1 MWFRSFSHSGSWEFK
16 RRASTMPLPLF
27 LSRKTVK
34 VVLWVCAVVWVAL
47 VLLVHMRLTFYSAPS
62 SCRDQC
68 ASNCRAVAAIAAAL
82 PHQHR
87 SEEAVDS
94 GGGPMASNVPSVA
107 QGRQRA
113 LPSLPR
119 VVVYRPFV
127 SKDSNAL
134 LLNMK
139 AWSNAALFPC
149 ESSPLLPT
157 HSSVD
162 LVFWS
167 ASPSTDVAALRQLV
181 SDVPWRQCF
190 GSVTF
195 RSFTKLDN
203 LQETGYNN
211 PSIVFQ
217 FLSIFRGFR
226 SQGYNY
232 VFQMEPDVLPI
243 RRGWVDRLLHI
254 CSAASAGIND
264 FWLLASVTVKDEF
277 DTETSQVQPEDFL
290 PNGNGIWN
298 VGSGHFSA
306 LVDAWIGDV
315 FLGANF
321 NYSDPKNGFDRAIHE
336 SRLKD
341 RVVLDSNGV
350 QLWGNGSSRHFFHK
364 FAFTDFVVNYGSF
377 RSYSQFALKQAQP
390 NAFLAHSKWPLDSL
404 PEIISQFVR
413 RKFGDGLA
421 AAATDYALLQ
431 G

>member
-1 MWFRSFSHSGSWEFK
+1 
-16 RRASTMPLPLF
+16 MPLPRFLF
-27 LSRKTVK
+27 RKTIK
-34 VVLWVCAVVWVAL
+34 TVLWVCAIVWVAL
-47 VLLVHMRLTFYSAPS
+47 ALLVHMRLTFYSAPS
-62 SCRDQC
+62 SCRDHC
-68 ASNCRAVAAIAAAL
+68 ASSCRAVAAIAAAL
-82 PHQHR
+82 PRQDR
-87 SEEAVDS
+87 FDEAVDP
-94 GGGPMASNVPSVA
+94 GAGPSAVTVPPVN
-107 QGRQRA
+107 QVRQRS
-113 LPSLPR
+113 LPLLPR

-167 ASPSTDVAALRQLV
+167 ASPTTDVLGLRKLV
-181 SDVPWRQCF
+181 DDAPWRKCF
-190 GSVTF
+190 GSIKF
-195 RSFTKLDN
+195 RSFSKQDN

-217 FLSIFRGFR
+217 FLSIFRDFR

-264 FWLLASVTVKDEF
+264 FWLLASVTVKEEF
-277 DTETSQVQPEDFL
+277 DTDTGQVQPEDFL

-298 VGSGHFSA
+298 VGSSHFSA
-306 LVDAWIGDV
+306 LVDVWIGDV
-315 FLGANF
+315 FLGTNF
-321 NYSDPKNGFDRAIHE
+321 DYTDPKNGFDRAIHE
-336 SRLKD
+336 RRLRD
-341 RVVLDSNGV
+341 NVVVDANGV

-404 PEIISQFVR
+404 PEVISQFVH

-421 AAATDYALLQ
+421 AAATDYVLLQ